1 MKSIGARFGGAAAVA
16 VLACAPL
23 PAVEAGF
30 DTQWTTARGPCAT
43 YSTYCNLALQ
53 SAWNERVLPI
63 AAECRRG
70 LVHPEA
76 SKLRLVVTL
85 GADGEILEVAE
96 SPPTQVGACLAER
109 VGTVELPAPP
119 VANFRF
125 RVPFETNP

>member
-1 MKSIGARFGGAAAVA
+1 MKPIGPRCCSAIAVA

-23 PAVEAGF
+23 PPVEAGF
-30 DTQWTTARGPCAT
+30 DTQWATAPDQCET
-43 YSTYCNLALQ
+43 HPTYCNLALR

-63 AAECRRG
+63 AAACRRG
-70 LVHPEA
+70 LANPDA

-85 GADGEILEVAE
+85 SADGEILEVAE
-96 SPPTQVGACLAER
+96 SPPTRVGDCLAEGVER
-109 VGTVELPAPP
+109 VELPAPP